1 MIRSTLTRPA
11 REANLGPRRHRVRT
25 PDGRNLDVMDAGDP
39 TGAVVYYHHGTPGS
53 CLLAPAWVEDAI
65 SRGLRLIG
73 HSRPGYGGSDRLEG
87 RSVGQVVEDVATV
100 LDQLGVEHCATWGVS
115 GGGPHALA
123 CASLLPDRVAAAASI
138 SGVAPYGMEGLDWVE
153 GMGELNVQE
162 FQTAISGDP
171 AAVLAS
177 ADAMAEALRQAGP
190 DQLAQEMATILSP
203 VDAAAMGTPFGEF
216 LVASTAEGLARGG
229 AGSADDDLAFLRP
242 WGFDV
247 GAITIPVQIWQGE
260 QDLMVPATHGAWL
273 AAHIPGAE
281 AHLEPSLG
289 HLTVTATRIGE
300 VHSWL
305 AGHL

>member
-1 MIRSTLTRPA
+1 MIPSTLTRPA
-11 REANLGPRRHRVRT
+11 MEVEMEPSRHQVRT
-25 PDGRNLDVMDAGDP
+25 PDGRNLDVMDAGEP
-39 TGAVVYYHHGTPGS
+39 TGPVVYYHHGTPAS
-53 CLLAPAWVEDAI
+53 CVLAPGWVDDAV
-65 SRGLRLIG
+65 SRGLRLIS

-87 RSVGQVVEDVATV
+87 RSVSQVVEDVATV
-100 LDQLGVEHCATWGVS
+100 LDHLEVGRFATWGVS

-123 CASLLPDRVAAAASI
+123 CAALLPDRVVAAASI
-138 SGVAPYGMEGLDWVE
+138 SGVAPYGVEGLNWME

-162 FQTAISGDP
+162 FQTAISGDR

-177 ADAMAEALRQAGP
+177 ADAMAEALREAGP
-190 DQLAQEMATILSP
+190 DQLAQEMATVLSP
-203 VDAAAMGTPFGEF
+203 VDAAAMGTSFGEF
-216 LVASTAEGLARGG
+216 LFASTAEALVRGG
-229 AGSADDDLAFLRP
+229 AGSADDDLAFLSP

-247 GAITIPVQIWQGE
+247 GTIRIPVQIWQGE
-260 QDLMVPATHGAWL
+260 QDLMVPAAHGAWL
-273 AAHIPGAE
+273 ATHIPGAE

>member
-1 MIRSTLTRPA
+1 MQ
-11 REANLGPRRHRVRT
+11 T
-25 PDGRNLDVMDAGDP
+25 PDGRTLDVMDVGEP

-87 RSVGQVVEDVATV
+87 RTVGQVASDVAAV
-100 LDQLGVEHCATWGVS
+100 LDHLGVARFATWGVS

-123 CASLLPDRVAAAASI
+123 CAALLPDRVVAAASI
-138 SGVAPYGMEGLDWVE
+138 SGVAPYGVDGLNWVE

-162 FQTAISGDP
+162 FQVAISGDR

-177 ADAMAEALRQAGP
+177 ADAMAGAFRGAGP
-190 DQLAQEMATILSP
+190 GQLAQEMATILSP
-203 VDAAAMGTPFGEF
+203 VDAAAMDTSFGQF
-216 LVASTAEGLARGG
+216 LVASTAEGLRRGG
-229 AGSADDDLAFLRP
+229 AGSADDDLAFLAP

-247 GAITIPVQIWQGE
+247 SSITAPVQVWQGE
-260 QDLMVPATHGAWL
+260 QDLMVPAAHGAWL

-281 AHLEPSLG
+281 AHLEPPLG
-289 HLTVTATRIGE
+289 HLTITATRIGE

>member
-1 MIRSTLTRPA
+1 MEPS
-11 REANLGPRRHRVRT
+11 RHRVRT
-25 PDGRNLDVMDAGDP
+25 PDGRNLDVMDAGEP
-39 TGAVVYYHHGTPGS
+39 TGPVVYYHHGTPAS
-53 CLLAPAWVEDAI
+53 CVLAPGWVDDAV
-65 SRGLRLIG
+65 SRGLRLIS

-100 LDQLGVEHCATWGVS
+100 LDHLKVGSFATSGVS

-123 CASLLPDRVAAAASI
+123 CAALLPDRVVAAASI
-138 SGVAPYGMEGLDWVE
+138 SGVAPYGVEGLNWVE

-162 FQTAISGDP
+162 FQTAISGDR

-190 DQLAQEMATILSP
+190 EQLAQEMATILSP
-203 VDAAAMGTPFGEF
+203 VDAAAMGTSFGEF
-216 LVASTAEGLARGG
+216 LVATTAEGLARGG
-229 AGSADDDLAFLRP
+229 AGSADDDLAFVRP

-260 QDLMVPATHGAWL
+260 QDLMVPAGHGAWL

>member
-1 MIRSTLTRPA
+1 M
-11 REANLGPRRHRVRT
+11 EHRRHRVQT
-25 PDGRNLDVMDAGDP
+25 PDGRNLDVMDAGEP
-39 TGAVVYYHHGTPGS
+39 TGAVVYHHHGTPGS
-53 CLLAPAWVEDAI
+53 CLLAPEWVDDAF
-65 SRGLRLIG
+65 SRGLRLIS

-100 LDQLGVEHCATWGVS
+100 LDHLKVERCATWGLS

-123 CASLLPDRVAAAASI
+123 CAALLPGRVVAAASI
-138 SGVAPYGMEGLDWVE
+138 SGVAPYGVDGLDWVE

-162 FQTAISGDP
+162 FQTAISGDR

-190 DQLAQEMATILSP
+190 EQLAQEMATILSP
-203 VDAAAMGTPFGEF
+203 VDAAAMGTSFGEF
-216 LVASTAEGLARGG
+216 LVATTAEGLARGG
-229 AGSADDDLAFLRP
+229 AGSADDDLAFVRP

-260 QDLMVPATHGAWL
+260 QDLMVPAGHGAWL